1 MFSLTARTL
10 IASSAIALLS
20 SGAQAQSLT
29 YSGENFSSSSLGADF
44 PSPYDI
50 FVYTSL
56 PGTVVDASVPT
67 SADIALLTFVVGVNC
82 TTCAQTPTYN
92 TPLDFTINGITQQI
106 DLQYQWTSTG
116 PVDTLSFLTPSAL
129 TFDLGGGSILNVGFN
144 TLSALSG
151 GVGIFS
157 EKLTANF
164 TVTPVPEPSTY
175 ALMFAGLG
183 AIGFFVRRQRRT
195 VDAR

>member
-1 MFSLTARTL
+1 MFSLTARAL
-10 IASSAIALLS
+10 IASSAFALLS

-92 TPLDFTINGITQQI
+92 TPLDFTVNGITQQI

-129 TFDLGGGSILNVGFN
+129 SFDLGGGSILNVGFN